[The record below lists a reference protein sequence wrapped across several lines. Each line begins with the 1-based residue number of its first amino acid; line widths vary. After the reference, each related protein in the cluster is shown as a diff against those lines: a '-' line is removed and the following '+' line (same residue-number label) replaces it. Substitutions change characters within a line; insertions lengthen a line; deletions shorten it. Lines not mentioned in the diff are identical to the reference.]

1 MAVIAREAAVAGLP
15 PRIAEAVTAI
25 ESGFDAGATGGV
37 GEVGLMQI
45 RPQTALMLG
54 YKGPATGLFDPETN
68 VRLGVEYLAQ
78 AWRLA
83 GGDLCRALMKYRAGH
98 GEERMSARSIEYC
111 RRAREQL
118 AAMGS
123 PLAQG
128 AAPATLVAKRDAAM
142 SRRGGT
148 VRPASVAF
156 EREVRLAQTQVRS
169 RRGTRTP
176 ADSQRFWAAHEA
188 RVRELMNRHGSFK
201 TQVRLVAS
209 GSRTPSFPRLPGGR
223 SGSS

>member
-1 MAVIAREAAVAGLP
+1 LP

-25 ESGFDAGATGGV
+25 ESGFDAGAIGGV

-98 GEERMSARSIEYC
+98 AEERMSARSIEYC

-118 AAMGS
+118 AVMGS

-128 AAPATLVAKRDAAM
+128 ATPLANLVAKRGAAM

-148 VRPASVAF
+148 ARPAAVAF

-169 RRGTRTP
+169 RRRTRTP

-188 RVRELMNRHGSFK
+188 RIRDLINRQGSFK
-201 TQVRLVAS
+201 TQARRV
-209 GSRTPSFPRLPGGR
+209 G
-223 SGSS
+223 